1 MGVVSARSPL
11 LVAGILLGVGLGGFV
26 DGIVLH
32 QILQWHHLVSEPYPP
47 ETVDNLK
54 LNTLLDGLFHAFT
67 WVVTAAGLTL
77 LWRASKRPGV
87 LWSTRALMGSLA
99 VGWGLF
105 NLVEGIVDHHVL
117 EIHHVRPGPNQLAWD
132 VAFLAFGAVLVAGGW
147 ALARSRTRQEDMTR
161 SGGVRTAIRRR

>member
-11 LVAGILLGVGLGGFV
+11 LVAGIMLGVGLGGFV

-67 WVVTAAGLTL
+67 WVMTAVGLAL

-87 LWSTRALMGSLA
+87 LWSTSALVGSLA
-99 VGWGLF
+99 IGTSCSSPPTSLTAQTLSVK
-105 NLVEGIVDHHVL
+105 
-117 EIHHVRPGPNQLAWD
+117 VRRCSSTSMQPPDRRRQLSRSA
-132 VAFLAFGAVLVAGGW
+132 GAVW
-147 ALARSRTRQEDMTR
+147 N
-161 SGGVRTAIRRR
+161 